1 MTLLPSAAMAP
12 EKQVDA
18 RSQLEILVRNAA
30 EVIPEDELLAKLE
43 RSGAQGRPL
52 RVKLG
57 IDPSR
62 PDLHLGHSVVLRKL
76 REFQDF
82 GHTAVLIIGDFTGLV
97 GDPSGQSETRPMLTP
112 DEMAA
117 NAKTYFD
124 QAGAIL
130 EVERAEIRHNSEWLA
145 PLTMADVLRLTATAT
160 VAQMLERDDF
170 QARFRAGRPISVVEL
185 LYPLMQAM
193 DSVAVEADVEMGGT
207 DQTFNLLMGRDLQ
220 RERGQEPQVVFTM
233 PLIEGTDG
241 KQKMS
246 KSLDNYVG
254 ITEPPDEMFGKLM
267 RIPDELIV
275 KYLRL
280 CTELPEHEVV
290 EIEVGL
296 PTRKVNPAE
305 AKRRMARA
313 VVALYHGERA
323 ASAAEQQ
330 FDRVHR
336 DRQFPEAIP
345 EVAVPAE
352 AVANGQVFMPRLLPL
367 IGLAT
372 SGADARRLMLQGAVR
387 VDGKQIKD
395 PLEEFPLESLIGR
408 VAQVG
413 RRKFVRLVQPEGE

>member
-1 MTLLPSAAMAP
+1 MAP
-12 EKQVDA
+12 QRRVDA
-18 RSQLEILVRNAA
+18 RSQLESLVRNAA
-30 EVIPEDELLAKLE
+30 QVIPEDELLAKLE
-43 RSGAQGRPL
+43 RSVVDGRPL

-76 REFQDF
+76 REFQDI
-82 GHTAVLIIGDFTGLV
+82 GHKAVLIIGDFTGLV

-112 DEMAA
+112 EEMQA
-117 NAKTYFD
+117 NAQTYFE

-130 EVERAEIRHNSEWLA
+130 DVERAEIRHNSEWLA
-145 PLTMADVLRLTATAT
+145 PMAMADVLRLAATAT

-170 QARFRAGRPISVVEL
+170 QARYRAGRPISVVEF

-193 DSVAVEADVEMGGT
+193 DSVAVQADVEMGGT
-207 DQTFNLLMGRDLQ
+207 DQTFNLLMGRDVQ
-220 RERGQEPQVVFTM
+220 RSHEQEPQVVFTM

-254 ITEPPDEMFGKLM
+254 ITEPPEEMFGKLM

-280 CTELPEHEVV
+280 CTNLPEHEVLETEV
-290 EIEVGL
+290 EMSSHRL
-296 PTRKVNPAE
+296 NPGH
-305 AKRRMARA
+305 AKRKMARA
-313 VVALYHGERA
+313 VVALYHSDQAAIEAERG
-323 ASAAEQQ
+323 

-336 DRQFPEAIP
+336 DRELPEAIP
-345 EVAVPAE
+345 EVALPVE
-352 AVANGQVFMPRLLPL
+352 ALVNGRVFLPRLLPL

-372 SGADARRLMLQGAVR
+372 SGGDARRLMLQGAVR
-387 VDGKQIKD
+387 LDGKQVKD
-395 PLEEFPLESLIGR
+395 PLEEFPPEDIQGR
-408 VAQVG
+408 VVQVG
-413 RRKFVRLVQPEGE
+413 RRKFVRIAS

>member
-1 MTLLPSAAMAP
+1 MAP
-12 EKQVDA
+12 QKRADA
-18 RSQLEILVRNAA
+18 RSQLEFLVRNAA
-30 EVIPEDELLAKLE
+30 EVIPEDELLAKLD
-43 RSGAQGRPL
+43 RSGSEGRPL

-130 EVERAEIRHNSEWLA
+130 DVERAEIRHNSEWLA

-246 KSLDNYVG
+246 KSLDNFVG
-254 ITEPPDEMFGKLM
+254 ITEPAGDMFGKLM

-275 KYLRL
+275 KYLAL
-280 CTELPEHEVV
+280 CTTASAEDVAAAEKRVAEGVNPMEEKRRLAKAVV
-290 EIEVGL
+290 E
-296 PTRKVNPAE
+296 
-305 AKRRMARA
+305 
-313 VVALYHGERA
+313 LYHGKAEADEAERT
-323 ASAAEQQ
+323 
-330 FDRVHR
+330 FDRIHR
-336 DRQFPEAIP
+336 DRSMPEEVKEVEVERSAIVIEEEP
-345 EVAVPAE
+345 DVVIVYYPA
-352 AVANGQVFMPRLLPL
+352 LLVEL
-367 IGLAT
+367 GLAE
-372 SGADARRLMLQGAVR
+372 SRSAARRLIEQGGVR
-387 VDGKQIKD
+387 KDGQPWTQIRERVTA
-395 PLEEFPLESLIGR
+395 PVEALIGS
-408 VAQVG
+408 VWQTG
-413 RRKFVRLVQPEGE
+413 RRHFAKVANVRS